1 MFDALQE
8 MLLSAVA
15 FLGLGLDALWAVPLT
30 IITFLAMRKLA
41 RKLRYPI
48 FNPFVLSLLL
58 LIPLL
63 LLLNIPYE
71 RYRSASL
78 LIHET
83 LQIGVVSLAYP
94 LYKQLPD
101 IIRRWKV
108 LLSVC
113 FLSAFIAMISGVAIV
128 WILGGNN
135 AIAASVLPKSVT
147 TPIALVVSG
156 ETGGIAPIAAACV
169 MVAGIF
175 GVIFGHTLL
184 NAFHIK
190 SKAARGLAIGATAH
204 VIGTA
209 RCNEVDKDEGAFSSL
224 ALVLCGIFTA
234 LTAPF
239 IWAMLL
245 KLKGM
250 F

>member
-1 MFDALQE
+1 MFDALNN
-8 MLLSAVA
+8 MLSSVVA

-30 IITFLAMRKLA
+30 VMTFLAMRKIA
-41 RKLRYPI
+41 QKLRYPV
-48 FNPFVLSLLL
+48 FNPFLLSLLL
-58 LIPLL
+58 IIPLL

-71 RYRSASL
+71 RYRSGNQI
-78 LIHET
+78 IHET

-108 LLSVC
+108 LLTVC
-113 FLSAFIAMISGVAIV
+113 FLSSFIAMISGVAIV

-147 TPIALVVSG
+147 TPIALVVSD

-169 MVAGIF
+169 MLAGLF
-175 GVIFGHTLL
+175 GVIFGHALL
-184 NAFHIK
+184 NLCKIK

-209 RCNEVDKDEGAFSSL
+209 RCYEVDEEEGAFSSL
-224 ALVLCGIFTA
+224 ALVLCGVFTA
-234 LTAPF
+234 LTAPLV
-239 IWAMLL
+239 WSLLL
-245 KLKGM
+245 KIRAFL
-250 F
+250 